1 MDWEEAENQEGQ
13 MRLGNK
19 SIMGTTESE
28 SRKEAAMIKFTLC
41 KMETRLEV
49 LGVRREQGTR
59 DQGEGEVSEL
69 QQRSGADTRAAV
81 GHHVD
86 FEVTL
91 DNGRG
96 GADRK

>member
-1 MDWEEAENQEGQ
+1 

-19 SIMGTTESE
+19 SIMGTTGLEN
-28 SRKEAAMIKFTLC
+28 RKEAATIKFTLC

-49 LGVRREQGTR
+49 LGVRQDQGTR
-59 DQGEGEVSEL
+59 GQGEGEVSEL

-81 GHHVD
+81 GHQVD
-86 FEVTL
+86 FDVTL
-91 DNGRG
+91 DNGRR